1 MTLERAMSS
10 QRTHLTVVAAML
22 LAGST
27 VLAPAQTT
35 GGPAG
40 GAGSPPAAD
49 QSTSRPS
56 AQDTTGMG
64 GARPGCAPSADG
76 PPAERTAKPPDA
88 MPGDVRTPRIINDPT
103 VGTSQTAETDPISNP
118 LIPKDPKTGSTKDC

>member
-1 MTLERAMSS
+1 MSS

-49 QSTSRPS
+49 QST
-56 AQDTTGMG
+56 
-64 GARPGCAPSADG
+64 GCAPSADG